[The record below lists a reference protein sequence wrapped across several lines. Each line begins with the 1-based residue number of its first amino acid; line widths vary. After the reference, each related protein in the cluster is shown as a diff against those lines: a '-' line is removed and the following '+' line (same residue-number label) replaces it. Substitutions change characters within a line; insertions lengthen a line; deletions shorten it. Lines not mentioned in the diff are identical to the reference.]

1 VIPTLGYAVFFIFVV
16 FVMPPY
22 FLSKVLASSMKD
34 PLARGA
40 MAVLLSLLLEG
51 LLCFAAS
58 VLFIQG
64 IGDKLIL
71 SVAVALNLLGMVI
84 LAARY
89 RKRVQEA

>member
-1 VIPTLGYAVFFIFVV
+1 MIPTLSYAAFFIFFV

-22 FLSKVLASSMKD
+22 FLSKVLANYMKD
-34 PLARGA
+34 PLGRGA
-40 MAVLLSLLLEG
+40 LAVLLTLLLEG

-64 IGDKLIL
+64 LGDKLIL
-71 SVAVALNLLGMVI
+71 SVALALNLLGIVT